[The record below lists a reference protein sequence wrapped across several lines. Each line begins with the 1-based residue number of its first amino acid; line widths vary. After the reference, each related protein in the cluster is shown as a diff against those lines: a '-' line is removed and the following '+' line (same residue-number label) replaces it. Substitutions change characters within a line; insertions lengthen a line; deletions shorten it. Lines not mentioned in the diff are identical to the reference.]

1 MAEARVSPITVRPA
15 EARDAGLQ
23 QAFFAGL
30 SHESR
35 YHRFMSPLREVPAAL
50 LEQLTRVDQRDHVA
64 LLAETGGAVIG
75 EARYVRDGTAAEF
88 AVAVADAWQGLGL
101 GRRLLT
107 ELEHRAATTGVQR
120 LVGDTL
126 RSNAGMIALGRRAGF
141 AIRPGAGGLWTV
153 QQVKDLG
160 AEVPLAA

>member
-15 EARDAGLQ
+15 EAQDAGLQ

-50 LEQLTRVDQRDHVA
+50 LDILTRVDQDRHVA
-64 LLAETGGAVIG
+64 LLAEADGAVIG
-75 EARYVRDGTAAEF
+75 EARYVRDGEAAEF
-88 AVAVADAWQGLGL
+88 AVAVADAWQGRGL
-101 GRRLLT
+101 GRSLLAALETRAIAAGVHRL
-107 ELEHRAATTGVQR
+107 A
-120 LVGDTL
+120 GDTL
-126 RSNAGMIALGRRAGF
+126 RGNAGMIALGRRAGF

-153 QQVKDLG
+153 RLVKDIV
-160 AEVPLAA
+160 ADARLAA